1 MNQLLYLFMRM
12 WVLRANPQDLPP
24 SRILTFGMA
33 TLYMLISFASMFR
46 QLGLPSALAAST
58 IDIALLATTVY
69 ALLAI
74 AHVPE
79 RGYQTLSAVFGAS
92 FILVLATLLL
102 VALLGSAQLRNS
114 MILLLLAW
122 YLLMFGHILRQA
134 IAMPVLLGAVI
145 AFVYLMLSAGII
157 QALFLHGAGSKG

>member
-1 MNQLLYLFMRM
+1 VNQLLYLFLRM
-12 WVLRANPQDLPP
+12 WVLRANPQDLPS
-24 SRILTFGMA
+24 SRILTFGTA
-33 TLYMLISFASMFR
+33 TLYLFISFASMIQ

-69 ALLAI
+69 TLLAI

-92 FILVLATLLL
+92 FVLALATLLL
-102 VALLGSAQLRNS
+102 VALFGSAPLLNPL
-114 MILLLLAW
+114 ILLLLAW

-134 IAMPVLLGAVI
+134 TATPVLLGATI
-145 AFVYLMLSAGII
+145 AFVYVMLSAGII
-157 QALFLHGAGSKG
+157 HALFLNGAGSNG